1 MLRSQVMTGD
11 PQAWPVLFEVG
22 SRLGAQQD
30 FGHHTKKTFWTW
42 FDRQTR
48 GRDEDY
54 REDDLRGT
62 PADKLIARLR
72 APFEGCRLKETARNV
87 SFVNGAWVAAG
98 ILQHG
103 DHSTQQQGSI
113 VDTTV
118 SEERRM
124 MTMEGVLLLALHRI
138 ILATPEFRMVHSP
151 KWATTQ
157 SHVDFWTESLE
168 AWTHSVGETFSLQ
181 PLESMTVEC
190 SEVLAGGGKGRRR
203 RLRHAGGDV
212 ATAQALL
219 RDIFAA
225 AAAGEI
231 ETAADASSHPRSV
244 YGDTRQTTFGLQ
256 LAKEWLDQQ
265 LVEMATTSGKLKS
278 KGSFLGRAGSQPL

>member
-1 MLRSQVMTGD
+1 MTGD

-30 FGHHTKKTFWTW
+30 FGQPRKQTFWAW

-48 GRDEDY
+48 HS
-54 REDDLRGT
+54 DDHRADNLSNTT
-62 PADKLIARLR
+62 PANKLLARLR
-72 APFEGCRLKETARNV
+72 APFEGCRLKDTSRNV

-98 ILQHG
+98 VLQHG
-103 DHSTQQQGSI
+103 DHSTQQQEGNI
-113 VDTTV
+113 ADTTV
-118 SEERRM
+118 REEQRM
-124 MTMEGVLLLALHRI
+124 MSMEGVLLLALHRI
-138 ILATPEFRMVHSP
+138 VLATPELRMVHSP
-151 KWATTQ
+151 KWATTR
-157 SHVDFWTESLE
+157 SHVGFWTESLE
-168 AWTHSVGETFSLQ
+168 AWTRSVGETFSLQ

-190 SEVLAGGGKGRRR
+190 SEVLASGGKGRRR
-203 RLRHAGGDV
+203 RLRHAGRDV

-231 ETAADASSHPRSV
+231 ELAAGASSRPRSI
-244 YGDTRQTTFGLQ
+244 DSDERQTTFGLQ

-265 LVEMATTSGKLKS
+265 LV
-278 KGSFLGRAGSQPL
+278 